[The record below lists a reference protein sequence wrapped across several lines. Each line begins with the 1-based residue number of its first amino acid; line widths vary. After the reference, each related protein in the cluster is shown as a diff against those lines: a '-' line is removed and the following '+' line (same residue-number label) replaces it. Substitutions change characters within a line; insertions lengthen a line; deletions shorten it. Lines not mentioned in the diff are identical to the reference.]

1 MSDTA
6 KKALIALLGIIILV
20 AVYMYV
26 FRPAQEDIDKLNSE
40 ITSLK
45 ARLADLT
52 EKELHK
58 AEMEAEIIQFNQ
70 EFEEVLKDYPADLNQ
85 ENTLMFLKSIEEN
98 NEFVNTTFAM
108 PQPGTF
114 YTLGK
119 STGAAET
126 DALSGETVSAEEPYV
141 CITSAYSIS
150 YDGTY
155 DGLKSMLQ
163 YVTDYRYRMNVS
175 SFNID
180 YNQDED
186 TTKGTLVMN
195 GYAITGP
202 GREANKVDLGLP
214 TGTNNLFIAGDGS
227 NSSSSRGKY
236 DADNGASIVVSNNL
250 VVLLNSANSDLSSG
264 IIAASN
270 SNREETFVTSNDNS
284 RVALDINVYSQDGK
298 NFIEYAIGESKYT
311 AEVLSE
317 DVAVYV
323 KSSAR
328 VDANDTNGVDV
339 TIRNTSTLPV
349 YFKVVDD
356 DATNPRFK
364 IVNRN
369 GSVKVY

>member
-1 MSDTA
+1 M
-6 KKALIALLGIIILV
+6 
-20 AVYMYV
+20 
-26 FRPAQEDIDKLNSE
+26 
-40 ITSLK
+40 
-45 ARLADLT
+45 
-52 EKELHK
+52 
-58 AEMEAEIIQFNQ
+58 
-70 EFEEVLKDYPADLNQ
+70 
-85 ENTLMFLKSIEEN
+85 
-98 NEFVNTTFAM
+98 
-108 PQPGTF
+108 
-114 YTLGK
+114 
-119 STGAAET
+119 
-126 DALSGETVSAEEPYV
+126 
-141 CITSAYSIS
+141 SAYSIS

>member
-141 CITSAYSIS
+141 CIQHF
-150 YDGTY
+150 
-155 DGLKSMLQ
+155 L
-163 YVTDYRYRMNVS
+163 
-175 SFNID
+175 
-180 YNQDED
+180 
-186 TTKGTLVMN
+186 
-195 GYAITGP
+195 
-202 GREANKVDLGLP
+202 
-214 TGTNNLFIAGDGS
+214 
-227 NSSSSRGKY
+227 
-236 DADNGASIVVSNNL
+236 
-250 VVLLNSANSDLSSG
+250 
-264 IIAASN
+264 
-270 SNREETFVTSNDNS
+270 
-284 RVALDINVYSQDGK
+284 
-298 NFIEYAIGESKYT
+298 
-311 AEVLSE
+311 
-317 DVAVYV
+317 
-323 KSSAR
+323 
-328 VDANDTNGVDV
+328 
-339 TIRNTSTLPV
+339 
-349 YFKVVDD
+349 
-356 DATNPRFK
+356 
-364 IVNRN
+364 
-369 GSVKVY
+369 